1 LTVPE
6 PFDILIVKEVKTMQS
21 WLEKEDSRVWGFEW
35 DDPDK
40 AVKEMEREVF
50 GSERESD
57 SKFCFECGELKENG
71 NRKSQA
77 TYCPFCGQNYE
88 KSEEA
93 KRHLAQ
99 VIDIVW
105 PLWSVQQQVDFKR
118 MIKRLRAV
126 SPEFRAMWEHEA
138 NHAALLRRYA

>member
-1 LTVPE
+1 MWLTVRE
-6 PFDILIVKEVKTMQS
+6 PFDILIVKEVKLM
-21 WLEKEDSRVWGFEW
+21 KDSEVWGFEW

-40 AVKEMEREVF
+40 AAKEMEREVF
-50 GSERESD
+50 GKEGD
-57 SKFCFECGELKENG
+57 NGTKFCFECAEMVEVVAGEKPAN
-71 NRKSQA
+71 
-77 TYCPFCGQNYE
+77 CFFCGQNYE

-118 MIKRLRAV
+118 MVRRLRSV
-126 SPEFRAMWEHEA
+126 SPEFRQMWEHEA
-138 NHAALLRRYA
+138 NTAALRRRYA